1 MVVFG
6 HFYRKNT
13 SILTE
18 SLYFIQK
25 QKVSKVY
32 DSKVRKF
39 RKKTLYAPVP
49 MLRLKLLIMTYFIEK
64 PLSTIRQFSKICSFV
79 KIVKTDRFVLAIAA
93 LPYLQ
98 VESNRSGNTSVLVF
112 VHGGSNR
119 DGMGSMLEGDI
130 LAGHGG
136 IIVVTINYRLGIYG
150 ESGRLKSSTWALN
163 VKSKE
168 SPNIFF
174 SIFVSIICHF
184 LLLRALK
191 VTGY

>member
-1 MVVFG
+1 
-6 HFYRKNT
+6 
-13 SILTE
+13 
-18 SLYFIQK
+18 
-25 QKVSKVY
+25 
-32 DSKVRKF
+32 
-39 RKKTLYAPVP
+39 

-163 VKSKE
+163 VKSKD
-168 SPNIFF
+168 SPNFFFPFSLASFIIFAF
-174 SIFVSIICHF
+174 AGFKSHGVLKSFCILHSIFDGERESKSKSFRFVF
-184 LLLRALK
+184 LSQI
-191 VTGY
+191 

>member
-1 MVVFG
+1 M
-6 HFYRKNT
+6 
-13 SILTE
+13 I
-18 SLYFIQK
+18 
-25 QKVSKVY
+25 
-32 DSKVRKF
+32 VRF
-39 RKKTLYAPVP
+39 VNSEKTLYATVP
-49 MLRLKLLIMTYFIEK
+49 IGVYMLRLKLLIMTYFIEK

-168 SPNIFF
+168 SPNFF
-174 SIFVSIICHF
+174 FHF
-184 LLLRALK
+184 R
-191 VTGY
+191 

>member
-1 MVVFG
+1 
-6 HFYRKNT
+6 
-13 SILTE
+13 
-18 SLYFIQK
+18 
-25 QKVSKVY
+25 
-32 DSKVRKF
+32 
-39 RKKTLYAPVP
+39 
-49 MLRLKLLIMTYFIEK
+49 MTYFIEK

-98 VESNRSGNTSVLVF
+98 VESNRSRNTSVLVF

-150 ESGRLKSSTWALN
+150 ESGRLKSLTWALN

-168 SPNIFF
+168 SPNFF
-174 SIFVSIICHF
+174 FHF
-184 LLLRALK
+184 R
-191 VTGY
+191 

>member
-1 MVVFG
+1 M
-6 HFYRKNT
+6 
-13 SILTE
+13 I
-18 SLYFIQK
+18 
-25 QKVSKVY
+25 
-32 DSKVRKF
+32 VRF
-39 RKKTLYAPVP
+39 VNSEKKPLYAPVP
-49 MLRLKLLIMTYFIEK
+49 IGVYMLRLKLLIMTYFIEK
-64 PLSTIRQFSKICSFV
+64 PLSTIRQFSMICSFV

-163 VKSKE
+163 VKSNE
-168 SPNIFF
+168 SPNFF

-184 LLLRALK
+184 LLLQDLK

>member
-1 MVVFG
+1 M
-6 HFYRKNT
+6 
-13 SILTE
+13 I
-18 SLYFIQK
+18 
-25 QKVSKVY
+25 
-32 DSKVRKF
+32 VRF
-39 RKKTLYAPVP
+39 VNSEKTLYATVP
-49 MLRLKLLIMTYFIEK
+49 IGVYMLRLKLLIMTYFIEK

-168 SPNIFF
+168 SPNLFFPFSLASFVIFCF
-174 SIFVSIICHF
+174 C
-184 LLLRALK
+184 AL
-191 VTGY
+191 

>member
-1 MVVFG
+1 MVPIG
-6 HFYRKNT
+6 
-13 SILTE
+13 
-18 SLYFIQK
+18 
-25 QKVSKVY
+25 VY
-32 DSKVRKF
+32 
-39 RKKTLYAPVP
+39 

-163 VKSKE
+163 VKSNE
-168 SPNIFF
+168 SPNFF
-174 SIFVSIICHF
+174 FHF
-184 LLLRALK
+184 R
-191 VTGY
+191 